1 MAQST
6 HRLSPNLSAA
16 PARLSVNLQVIYVLN
31 QIQTCFPSFFLRS
44 SGAVRANFPE
54 PAVEGPLRH
63 RGRLHQGV
71 VVSVVAGAILV
82 SEQGDQRY
90 YCTTGMGETVG
101 PRLRELAPAARE
113 SQEAGFTQPRDHLL
127 ADPCISPNA
136 A

>member
-6 HRLSPNLSAA
+6 HRFSPNLSAA

-31 QIQTCFPSFFLRS
+31 QIQTCFPSFLRL

-90 YCTTGMGETVG
+90 YWDGLKGR
-101 PRLRELAPAARE
+101 P
-113 SQEAGFTQPRDHLL
+113 
-127 ADPCISPNA
+127 
-136 A
+136 